1 MSNSLFRHS
10 FKHDSSIDIIAINLC
25 QNQSSTTLIDEIE
38 EKINVIVPFLVVT
51 GIIGNLL
58 SIITFSKKKLRS
70 LSCGCYLLLVAIA
83 DTFAL
88 IIISRPYFFKIFN
101 NVHHL
106 ESSILCGFHLFF
118 TKIFDELSPW
128 LLVFL
133 ACNRLMLTKLPRKN
147 YRCFRTGRT
156 ALVSSLLLFIFFILL
171 NLHLLFGIGIGYSES
186 LPCKKVC
193 GPLLSNEYYLFF
205 YKNISPII
213 DLLFTLILPFCV
225 IFIANI
231 FIISNVKNIKRRVLR
246 HRKHK
251 RVSRNFRLSIVLLT
265 HLIIFLLLCAPVLIV
280 EIIYRFTR
288 SPTLFILSNKYER
301 ILSIAWLVANKLFYL
316 NYSLSFYFYVL
327 ASSYFRHQFYNV
339 IQNASFNYFYFKRR
353 VRRRLEGKDNEKYED
368 SIFSLSHRRNTNRN
382 LIIIKT
388 NSTTQTT
395 ELFTIKSC
403 YFDELSS

>member
-128 LLVFL
+128 LLVFV
-133 ACNRLMLTKLPRKN
+133 ACNRLVLTKFPRN
-147 YRCFRTGRT
+147 HRCFQTSKSAVLST
-156 ALVSSLLLFIFFILL
+156 LLLILFFILL
-171 NLHLLFGIGIGYSES
+171 NIHL
-186 LPCKKVC
+186 
-193 GPLLSNEYYLFF
+193 
-205 YKNISPII
+205 
-213 DLLFTLILPFCV
+213 
-225 IFIANI
+225 
-231 FIISNVKNIKRRVLR
+231 
-246 HRKHK
+246 
-251 RVSRNFRLSIVLLT
+251 
-265 HLIIFLLLCAPVLIV
+265 
-280 EIIYRFTR
+280 
-288 SPTLFILSNKYER
+288 
-301 ILSIAWLVANKLFYL
+301 
-316 NYSLSFYFYVL
+316 
-327 ASSYFRHQFYNV
+327 
-339 IQNASFNYFYFKRR
+339 
-353 VRRRLEGKDNEKYED
+353 
-368 SIFSLSHRRNTNRN
+368 
-382 LIIIKT
+382 
-388 NSTTQTT
+388 
-395 ELFTIKSC
+395 
-403 YFDELSS
+403 